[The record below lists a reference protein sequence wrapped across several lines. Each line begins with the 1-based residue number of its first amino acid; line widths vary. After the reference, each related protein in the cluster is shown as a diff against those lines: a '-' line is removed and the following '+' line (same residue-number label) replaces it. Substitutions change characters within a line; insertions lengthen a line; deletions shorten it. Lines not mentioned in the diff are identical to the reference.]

1 MRVGKTHSCCIL
13 LRKCIRLKKIKA
25 CFSGYRG
32 FTFRQNT
39 ASENLLAY
47 IISRVTLTCTLAN
60 RYVKMTSINPVNIS
74 LKQVDQSGHLQNA
87 AFFGLN

>member
-13 LRKCIRLKKIKA
+13 LRKCIRLKKKKA

-60 RYVKMTSINPVNIS
+60 RYVKMTYINPVNIS